1 MVEGL
6 YIHIPFCANKCP
18 YCDFVSF
25 VSEPSKEYLEL
36 LRRELELFKDLPFDL
51 KTIYLGGGTPSLY
64 PTKLWREF
72 FKDLDTRGVKEITM
86 ECNPESY
93 KREDFE
99 ELLELGIN
107 RLSFGVQSFLE
118 KNLQFLGRWH
128 SPKESIRAVLEAKSA
143 GFENLSIDLIYG
155 LPGQTIRDLREELKI
170 VKDLPITHLSAYLL
184 TPYEDTLF
192 GHLWQKGQ
200 LRLPS
205 DVQIEEMFLFLS
217 DELSSMG
224 FEHYEISNFAK
235 EGYRCAHNLLYW
247 SHREFLGLGVS
258 AWSFINKK
266 RFGNYRNLEKYK
278 RAVLQGEK
286 PIEME
291 EMLEGEELLKDY
303 LFVAL
308 RTRDGVSREVLPN
321 IPDHIREF
329 FLEEGDRVRLSKRGW
344 LLINEILL
352 ELWNEVANP

>member
-1 MVEGL
+1 MIEGL

-36 LRRELELFKDLPFDL
+36 LKRELELYKDLPFDL
-51 KTIYLGGGTPSLY
+51 KTVYLGGGTPSLY

-72 FKDLDTRGVKEITM
+72 FKDIDTRGVKEITM
-86 ECNPESY
+86 ECNPEGY

-99 ELLELGIN
+99 GLLELGIN

-118 KNLQFLGRWH
+118 KNLRFLGRWH
-128 SPKESIRAVLEAKSA
+128 SPKEGIRAILEAKSA
-143 GFENLSIDLIYG
+143 GYENLSIDLIYG
-155 LPGQTIRDLREELKI
+155 LPGQTIQDLREELKVI
-170 VKDLPITHLSAYLL
+170 KDLPITHLSAYLL

-192 GHLWQKGQ
+192 GHLWQKGE
-200 LRLPS
+200 LKLPS
-205 DVQIEEMFLFLS
+205 DGQIEEMFLFLS
-217 DELSSMG
+217 EELSSMG

-235 EGYRCAHNLLYW
+235 EGYRCTHNLLYW
-247 SHREFLGLGVS
+247 SHKEFLGLGVS

-291 EMLEGEELLKDY
+291 ETLEGEELLKDY

-308 RTRDGVSREVLPN
+308 RTRDGVPKEVLPN

-352 ELWNEVANP
+352 ELWDEVANP

>member
-1 MVEGL
+1 
-6 YIHIPFCANKCP
+6 
-18 YCDFVSF
+18 
-25 VSEPSKEYLEL
+25 
-36 LRRELELFKDLPFDL
+36 
-51 KTIYLGGGTPSLY
+51 
-64 PTKLWREF
+64 
-72 FKDLDTRGVKEITM
+72 M

-99 ELLELGIN
+99 GLLELGIN

-128 SPKESIRAVLEAKSA
+128 SPKEGIRAVLEAKSA

-155 LPGQTIRDLREELKI
+155 LPGQTLQDLREELKVI
-170 VKDLPITHLSAYLL
+170 KDLPITHLSAYLL

-205 DVQIEEMFLFLS
+205 DGQIEEMFLFLS
-217 DELSSMG
+217 EELSSMG

-308 RTRDGVSREVLPN
+308 RTRDGVPKEVLPN

-352 ELWNEVANP
+352 ELWDEVANH